1 MIFPMTE
8 RAGGG
13 FTALIS
19 RIWRRATE
27 RQASRPATGVI
38 GRLLTGGNIPRVLT
52 KSNISVMLT
61 IVHIIAVLASV
72 NMSGMP
78 AGGAVRSPRQS

>member
-1 MIFPMTE
+1 VTE

-27 RQASRPATGVI
+27 RQASLPAAGVI
-38 GRLLTGGNIPRVLT
+38 GRLLVDG
-52 KSNISVMLT
+52 NISVMLT
-61 IVHIIAVLASV
+61 SVHIAIVWAIV
-72 NMSGMP
+72 NMPVLP
-78 AGGAVRSPRQS
+78 AGGAVRSPGQS

>member
-1 MIFPMTE
+1 VTE

-27 RQASRPATGVI
+27 RQASRPASGAI
-38 GRLLTGGNIPRVLT
+38 GRLLTDGNILRVLT
-52 KSNISVMLT
+52 SVNISVMLT
-61 IVHIIAVLASV
+61 SVHIVIVLAIV
-72 NMSGMP
+72 NIP
-78 AGGAVRSPRQS
+78 VLAAGGAVRAPGQS